1 MMNTYCIHAMKPS
14 TSMYALKEYEYSYAY
29 TYNEHAYCV
38 HTMNTRIAYIQWTR
52 VLRTYNEHA
61 YCVHT
66 MNTRIAYIQWTRV
79 LRTYNEHALYTFNEY
94 EYSYVCLSLLH
105 TPWIPVLVFCT
116 YNEYQYSYSY
126 CIHIMNT
133 HCIHTIDTT
142 APMYVSV
149 FHTYTQYQY

>member
-1 MMNTYCIHAMKPS
+1 MKPS

-29 TYNEHAYCV
+29 
-38 HTMNTRIAYIQWTR
+38 
-52 VLRTYNEHA
+52 TYNEHA

-105 TPWIPVLVFCT
+105 TP
-116 YNEYQYSYSY
+116 
-126 CIHIMNT
+126 
-133 HCIHTIDTT
+133 
-142 APMYVSV
+142 
-149 FHTYTQYQY
+149 